1 MLDQDN
7 KIIGAAIT
15 KRNQIRF
22 DLEIIA
28 NLIEPDSKVLDIGC
42 GNGELLKYL
51 KDKKAVDAR
60 GLELSSIYVSES
72 VRKGIS
78 VIQGNAE
85 DDLIYYPD
93 DSFDYAILS
102 QTIQAMHDP
111 RKVMEQMLRIARFA
125 IISLPNFAYIK
136 NRLYLTFKGEMPV
149 SKTIPYQWYDT
160 PNIHFCSIRDFEKLC
175 IQMGFD
181 IQKRIYL
188 TNKRLLSGWCGT
200 RMWANC
206 FAEYGIFLITK
217 DKFSGISEGKFVFD
231 NKKSP
236 LLVTSSANAGLASSG
251 K

>member
-1 MLDQDN
+1 MSDQDN

-15 KRNQIRF
+15 KKNQIRF
-22 DLEIIA
+22 DLEMIA
-28 NLIEPDSKVLDIGC
+28 NLIEANSKVLDIGC

-51 KDKKAVDAR
+51 KDRKIVDAR
-60 GLELSSIYVSES
+60 GLELSSIYVSEA

-102 QTIQAMHDP
+102 QTIQAMHNP
-111 RKVMEQMLRIARFA
+111 KEVMEQMLRIARFA

-149 SKTIPYQWYDT
+149 SKSIPYEWYDT

-175 IQMGFD
+175 TQMGFD

-188 TNKRLLSGWCGT
+188 TNRRLLPRWCGA

-217 DKFSGISEGKFVFD
+217 NKFSGISEAQFVFD
-231 NKKSP
+231 KKSS
-236 LLVTSSANAGLASSG
+236 LLNPSPINPGLASSER
-251 K
+251 